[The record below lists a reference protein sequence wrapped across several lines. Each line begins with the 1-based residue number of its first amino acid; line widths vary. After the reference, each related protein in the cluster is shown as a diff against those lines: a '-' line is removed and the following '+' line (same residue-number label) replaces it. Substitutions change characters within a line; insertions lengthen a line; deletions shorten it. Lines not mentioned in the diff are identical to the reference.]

1 MIVHDFC
8 LSHAA
13 SFFSSIDND
22 PGQGQS
28 AGVMW
33 TTTQK
38 KTVPWQSL

>member
-22 PGQGQS
+22 PGQS